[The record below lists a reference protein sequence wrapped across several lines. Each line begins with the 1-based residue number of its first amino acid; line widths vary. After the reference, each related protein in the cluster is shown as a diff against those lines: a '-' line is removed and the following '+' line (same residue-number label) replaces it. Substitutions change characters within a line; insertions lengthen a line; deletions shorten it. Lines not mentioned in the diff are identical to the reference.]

1 MVKNLKQYLI
11 QYFTE
16 LDLPKM
22 SMDEREILSEEITR
36 MVALLEEHPDISYN
50 DLWDELHG

>member
-1 MVKNLKQYLI
+1 MIKNLKQYLI
-11 QYFTE
+11 QYLTE

-22 SMDEREILSEEITR
+22 SMDEREMMSEEITR
-36 MVALLEEHPDISYN
+36 MVAILEEHPNISYT